1 MLTSLLIIKTTEGAA
16 MALVGRF
23 DNAKLAAKIII
34 FPNPSQEPP

>member
-1 MLTSLLIIKTTEGAA
+1 MLTSLLIIKTTGAA

-34 FPNPSQEPP
+34 FPNLSQEPP